1 MVKNMRYGEFK
12 AEQLCHTTGMILT
25 NDKGDTFT
33 SIANPTLDEYS
44 FVNERTHEV
53 ITVKLIVSEENKG

>member
-1 MVKNMRYGEFK
+1 MRYGEFK
-12 AEQLCHTTGMILT
+12 FEKMCHTKGMILT

-33 SIANPTLDEYS
+33 SISNPTLDEYS

-53 ITVKLIVSEENKG
+53 VTVKLIVSEEEKNQ